1 MVHAAPRRRSR
12 PSAPHPRGRR
22 AGVLSGGSPR
32 LAWLFLAPAVLLLAA
47 FLLYPTGYSI
57 VRSLFD
63 ARGDEFVGAGNYV
76 TAFTDGRTLIALRNN
91 VIWVLVAPTVVTIV
105 GLVLAVLTERIRW
118 AAAFRLVMFMPLAIS
133 LIASGIIF
141 RLVFDEDP
149 DRGIVNAIVVAV
161 HDTVDTP
168 SPYPGARPRD
178 PGRLADV
185 DGALVL
191 AGTVGPDASVV
202 LPLTGFD
209 PAALPAQARPAA
221 GPVGTGAGLR
231 GLVWLDVA
239 GVTDRPGEID
249 TGELGMP
256 GVTVEVLRDGAVTA
270 TVVSGDDGRFTV
282 PDLPAGEYGLR
293 LAAEAFTPPYRG
305 VTWLGPALVT
315 PVIITAWLW
324 IMAGFAMTFI
334 AAGLAAIPRDALEA
348 ARVDGATEWQVFR
361 RVTVPLLAPVLLV
374 VLVTLVIN
382 VLKVFDLVFVI
393 APGSVQEDA
402 NVLALQMWQVSFGSG
417 GGDQGLGSALA
428 VLLFLLVLPAMAFN
442 VRRFKGDAS

>member
-1 MVHAAPRRRSR
+1 MVATAPRTDTGR
-12 PSAPHPRGRR
+12 PLRGRPN
-22 AGVLSGGSPR
+22 GVLSGGSPR
-32 LAWLFLAPAVLLLAA
+32 LAALFMAPAVLLLGT

-63 ARGDEFVGAGNYV
+63 ARGDEFVGLGNYAA
-76 TAFTDGRTLIALRNN
+76 AFTDGRTLIALRNN
-91 VIWVLVAPTVVTIV
+91 VIWVVVAPTLVTAI

-133 LIASGIIF
+133 LVASGIIF

-149 DRGIVNAIVVAV
+149 QRGVANAVAVAV
-161 HDTVDTP
+161 HDTFTAP
-168 SPYPGARPRD
+168 SPYPGTRARD
-178 PGRLADV
+178 AALLADQ

-191 AGTVGPDASVV
+191 NGVVGADGAVALALTGYPPDA
-202 LPLTGFD
+202 LPVQ
-209 PAALPAQARPAA
+209 AADAVAPE
-221 GPVGTGAGLR
+221 GPGEGLR

-239 GVTDRPGEID
+239 GVTDRPREID
-249 TGELGMP
+249 PGERSMP
-256 GVTVEVLRDGAVTA
+256 GVAVEVLRDGATVA
-270 TVVSGDDGRFTV
+270 TVTTGDDGRFTV
-282 PDLPAGEYGLR
+282 ADLPDGEYGLR
-293 LAAEAFTPPYRG
+293 LTADNFTPAYRG
-305 VTWLGPALVT
+305 LTWLGPALVT
-315 PVIITAWLW
+315 PVIIAAWLW

-374 VLVTLVIN
+374 VVVTLVIN

-402 NVLALQMWQVSFGSG
+402 NVLALQMWQVSFGAG
-417 GGDQGLGSALA
+417 GGNQGLGSTLA
-428 VLLFLLVLPAMAFN
+428 VLLFLLVLPAMVFN
-442 VRRFKGDAS
+442 IRRFKEDRS